1 MFHEFSPTVSVQT
14 NKCLL
19 LDDMIH
25 SERIHRKTAS
35 CSECSPFHMEA
46 QGPEMFACEVFK

>member
-25 SERIHRKTAS
+25 SEKIHRKTAS

-46 QGPEMFACEVFK
+46 QGPKIFACKVFK